1 MLSFPAP
8 KWSIA
13 LTSLSHRRDGASN
26 PRFGRAASLIVP
38 RVYLSDYYT
47 ARDSEVL
54 NRLGITHVVS
64 VLEHNTN
71 IPNCIPAEHKL
82 HIRIPDQADA
92 DILVHLDQA
101 TEFITSALAEND
113 SNKVLVSVA
122 RLSLLCIQLNAH
134 LVLL

>member
-13 LTSLSHRRDGASN
+13 LSPLSHQRDGSSN

-38 RVYLSDYYT
+38 RVYLSDYFT
-47 ARDSEVL
+47 ARDGDAL
-54 NRLGITHVVS
+54 NRLGVTHVVS
-64 VLEHNTN
+64 VLEQDTN
-71 IPNCIPAEHKL
+71 IPDCIPAEHRL
-82 HIRIPDQADA
+82 HIRIPDHADA
-92 DILVHLDQA
+92 NILAHLDQT

-113 SNKVLVSVA
+113 LNKVLVSVA
-122 RLSLLCIQLNAH
+122 GSSLLFIQLNIH